1 MIYTG
6 HGFMEED
13 MAEILLTKEQIEQR
27 VRELG
32 QEITRDYAGREVIM
46 ICVLKGACVF
56 YTDLARATPIH
67 MKMDFMAIS
76 SYGDAQKT
84 SGIVSIKKDIDSSIT
99 GKDIIIVE
107 DIMDSGLTL
116 SYMTRLLATRQPAS
130 LRVCCLLDKPER
142 RECAITP
149 DYCGFTI
156 PNKFVVGYGL
166 DYKGYY
172 RNLPYVGVLSP
183 RVYEAQ

>member
-32 QEITRDYAGREVIM
+32 QEIARDYAGREVIM

-130 LRVCCLLDKPER
+130 LRA
-142 RECAITP
+142 CAITP

>member
-32 QEITRDYAGREVIM
+32 QEIARDYAGREVIM

-84 SGIVSIKKDIDSSIT
+84 SGIVSIKRIST
-99 GKDIIIVE
+99 
-107 DIMDSGLTL
+107 
-116 SYMTRLLATRQPAS
+116 PAS
-130 LRVCCLLDKPER
+130 PAR
-142 RECAITP
+142 I
-149 DYCGFTI
+149 
-156 PNKFVVGYGL
+156 
-166 DYKGYY
+166 
-172 RNLPYVGVLSP
+172 SSS
-183 RVYEAQ
+183 

>member
-32 QEITRDYAGREVIM
+32 QEIARDYAGREVIM

-142 RECAITP
+142 RECAISP
-149 DYCGFTI
+149 DYVGFVI
-156 PNKFVVGYGL
+156 PNEFVIGYGL
-166 DYKGYY
+166 DYMGHF
-172 RNLPYVGVLSP
+172 RNLPYVGVKKTDNM
-183 RVYEAQ
+183 

>member
-32 QEITRDYAGREVIM
+32 QEIARDYAGREVIM

-130 LRVCCLLDKPER
+130 LRVCCLLDKPSR
-142 RECAITP
+142 RECDITP
-149 DYCGFTI
+149 DYTGFVI
-156 PNKFVVGYGL
+156 PNEFVLGYGL
-166 DYKGYY
+166 DFNNFY
-172 RNLPYVGVLSP
+172 RNLPYVGVLKP
-183 RVYEAQ
+183 EYYE

>member
-32 QEITRDYAGREVIM
+32 QEIARDYAGREVIM

-99 GKDIIIVE
+99 GKDMISSTMMISMSSRSIPVP
-107 DIMDSGLTL
+107 
-116 SYMTRLLATRQPAS
+116 PAPS
-130 LRVCCLLDKPER
+130 P
-142 RECAITP
+142 I
-149 DYCGFTI
+149 
-156 PNKFVVGYGL
+156 
-166 DYKGYY
+166 
-172 RNLPYVGVLSP
+172 SP
-183 RVYEAQ
+183 RLPACPSSTWLPG

>member
-32 QEITRDYAGREVIM
+32 QEIARDYAGREVIM

-130 LRVCCLLDKPER
+130 LRDRKS
-142 RECAITP
+142 
-149 DYCGFTI
+149 
-156 PNKFVVGYGL
+156 VV
-166 DYKGYY
+166 
-172 RNLPYVGVLSP
+172 
-183 RVYEAQ
+183 

>member
-32 QEITRDYAGREVIM
+32 QEIARDYAGREGIM

-116 SYMTRLLATRQPAS
+116 SYMTRLLATRQ

-142 RECAITP
+142 RECGITP

>member
-32 QEITRDYAGREVIM
+32 QEIARDYAGREVIM

-130 LRVCCLLDKPER
+130 LRVCCLLDKPSR
-142 RECAITP
+142 RECDITP
-149 DYCGFTI
+149 DYTGFII
-156 PNKFVVGYGL
+156 PNEFVLGYGL
-166 DYKGYY
+166 DFNNFY
-172 RNLPYVGVLSP
+172 RNLPYVGVLKP
-183 RVYEAQ
+183 EYYE

>member
-1 MIYTG
+1 
-6 HGFMEED
+6 
-13 MAEILLTKEQIEQR
+13 MAEKLKIIP
-27 VRELG
+27 LG
-32 QEITRDYAGREVIM
+32 GLNEIGKNMT
-46 ICVLKGACVF
+46 VLE
-56 YTDLARATPIH
+56 Y
-67 MKMDFMAIS
+67 
-76 SYGDAQKT
+76 
-84 SGIVSIKKDIDSSIT
+84 